1 MGAHPCDLWQKFAP
15 SRELYGPGSGG
26 GEYEGAFGGGAGL
39 KTRELPSTMKA
50 NLPVIAVLALL
61 WAGCSTV
68 DSRIAKNR
76 AEFSSWPAAVQDK
89 VVAGKIDLG
98 FTPEQV
104 LMALGE
110 PDRRFTRT
118 STDGTTAVWS
128 YRDRG
133 PQISFG
139 LGLGLGGRRS
149 AGFGGV
155 VLGPGYQDDEQM
167 GIVFDR
173 TGKVSAIETRQR

>member
-1 MGAHPCDLWQKFAP
+1 MNTLLRFA
-15 SRELYGPGSGG
+15 
-26 GEYEGAFGGGAGL
+26 
-39 KTRELPSTMKA
+39 
-50 NLPVIAVLALL
+50 AVFTFALV
-61 WAGCSTV
+61 AGCSTV

-76 AEFSSWPAAVQDK
+76 AEFSSWPPAVQDK

-118 STDGTTAVWS
+118 TADGTTAVWS
-128 YRDRG
+128 YRDHG
-133 PQISFG
+133 PKISFG
-139 LGLGLGGRRS
+139 LGLGFGGRRS
-149 AGFGGV
+149 GGFGGV
-155 VLGPGYQDDEQM
+155 VLGPGYQDDEQL
-167 GIVFDR
+167 GVVFDR

>member
-1 MGAHPCDLWQKFAP
+1 MNTLPRYVAVFA
-15 SRELYGPGSGG
+15 
-26 GEYEGAFGGGAGL
+26 
-39 KTRELPSTMKA
+39 
-50 NLPVIAVLALL
+50 LAL
-61 WAGCSTV
+61 ATGCSTV

-76 AEFSSWPAAVQDK
+76 EEFSSWPPAVQEK
-89 VVAGKIDLG
+89 IVAGKIDLG

-118 STDGTTAVWS
+118 TADGTTAIWS

-133 PQISFG
+133 PHVSFG

-149 AGFGGV
+149 AGYGGV
-155 VLGPGYQDDEQM
+155 VLGPGY
-167 GIVFDR
+167 
-173 TGKVSAIETRQR
+173 